1 MVKTKIEGG
10 TCCTV
15 SVRRNIDFDSLS
27 IIAEI
32 QIYKYVQKGERR
44 EGCLKIET
52 SYLT

>member
-32 QIYKYVQKGERR
+32 QIYKYVQKGR
-44 EGCLKIET
+44 EKRGMLEN
-52 SYLT
+52 